1 MPAFSDDTTWVHL
14 GDKKLYMHIPL
25 VYELATIHYYSVNT
39 FSYVSLP
46 LSTFEKQL
54 IAYRLVYIAN
64 TDVEYIA
71 SSIGDSTGDFRRN
84 MVQLTLTVE
93 GQKFLQKVPLVP
105 LVAELSYNRLLPER
119 PDRFYPYG
127 EPVYSKLN
135 DSIYAVAASYMED
148 LSISE
153 LPQFLSHEIDTIREK
168 AHELLTPDESDE
180 PAAVLRS
187 IKTFYKL
194 Q

>member
-46 LSTFEKQL
+46 LSTFERQL
-54 IAYRLVYIAN
+54 IDYRLVYIAH

-71 SSIGDSTGDFRRN
+71 ATIGDSTGDFHRD
-84 MVQLTLTVE
+84 MVQLSLTVE
-93 GQKFLQKVPLVP
+93 GQKFLWKVPLAY
-105 LVAELSYNRLLPER
+105 LIAELIDMRLSASRR

-127 EPVYSKLN
+127 GPVYSKPN
-135 DSIYAVAASYMED
+135 DRIYEVAVSYMGD

-153 LPQFLSHEIDTIREK
+153 LPPFLSHEIDTIREK
-168 AHELLTPDESDE
+168 AHKLLAIEESA
-180 PAAVLRS
+180 PSTLFFHK
-187 IKTFYKL
+187 I
-194 Q
+194 

>member
-64 TDVEYIA
+64 TDVKYIA
-71 SSIGDSTGDFRRN
+71 TIGDSTGDFRRN
-84 MVQLTLTVE
+84 MVQLSLTIA
-93 GQKFLQKVPLVP
+93 GQEFLQKVPLVH
-105 LVAELSYNRLLPER
+105 LVAELIYNKLLPER
-119 PDRFYPYG
+119 PARFYPYSV
-127 EPVYSKLN
+127 PVYSKPN
-135 DSIYAVAASYMED
+135 DRIYVVAASYMED

-168 AHELLTPDESDE
+168 AHKLLTIDESD
-180 PAAVLRS
+180 AVVKS
-187 IKTFYKL
+187 IKVFYRI
-194 Q
+194 